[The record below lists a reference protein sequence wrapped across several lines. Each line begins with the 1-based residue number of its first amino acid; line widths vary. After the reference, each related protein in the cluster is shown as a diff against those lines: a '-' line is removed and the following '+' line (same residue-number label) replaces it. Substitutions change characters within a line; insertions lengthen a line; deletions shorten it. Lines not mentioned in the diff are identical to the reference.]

1 MTYTKRSMHEMRVP
15 CEPAVLAVHLRAVGG
30 STLDL
35 PIYVPWENCCLAY
48 AYVVTTVA
56 EGNKG
61 TVEID
66 LELNAASGTE
76 IMSIQVAQNA
86 AVGDI
91 DEASFTSGATGEQAG
106 QNLNADVAAR
116 DAINI
121 ELASTAAT
129 TWRGTLFMYFEPWLS
144 G

>member
-1 MTYTKRSMHEMRVP
+1 MTYTRIMPVSMKIPV
-15 CEPAVLAVHLRAVGG
+15 EPAVLSVDLVVPTGG
-30 STLDL
+30 SAGDV
-35 PIYVPWENCCLAY
+35 PVYVPWKNCKLVY

-86 AVGDI
+86 AIGDL
-91 DEASFTSGATGEQAG
+91 DE
-106 QNLNADVAAR
+106 
-116 DAINI
+116 
-121 ELASTAAT
+121 AT
-129 TWRGTLFMYFEPWLS
+129 TWTSEAAAKDLSSNNADRDVVNVEVDGTATSTWQGTLFMYFEPYY
-144 G
+144 GG